1 MCIAAHYVAQPR
13 SCQSALAYRSVRFCG
28 YVSPR
33 RSGWAQPG
41 RTPVVEV
48 LNSYICSEIDVQRIH
63 GKAPLTLHDKSYD
76 RSTMRPA
83 IRVLLVDDHGRVR
96 AALRDLLESYPNLTL
111 VGEASNGEEAV
122 RLVKELSPSVVVMDI
137 NMPKLNG
144 IDATIKIKTSYPHVV
159 IVGLS
164 VSASDAHRRA
174 MTAAGATTLISKYMA
189 VEQLYVEIQAAINGR
204 STTGH

>member
-1 MCIAAHYVAQPR
+1 VGEAGANPSGAGHDFLYMLRDGCADDSDRKAA
-13 SCQSALAYRSVRFCG
+13 
-28 YVSPR
+28 
-33 RSGWAQPG
+33 
-41 RTPVVEV
+41 
-48 LNSYICSEIDVQRIH
+48 
-63 GKAPLTLHDKSYD
+63 LTLYDMSYK

-83 IRVLLVDDHGRVR
+83 IRVLLVDDHARVR

-144 IDATIKIKTSYPHVV
+144 IDATIRIKTSYPHTV

-189 VEQLYVEIQAAINGR
+189 VEQLYVEIQAAVNGG
-204 STTGH
+204 STTDH

>member
-1 MCIAAHYVAQPR
+1 M
-13 SCQSALAYRSVRFCG
+13 
-28 YVSPR
+28 
-33 RSGWAQPG
+33 
-41 RTPVVEV
+41 
-48 LNSYICSEIDVQRIH
+48 
-63 GKAPLTLHDKSYD
+63 
-76 RSTMRPA
+76 
-83 IRVLLVDDHGRVR
+83 DDHARVR

-137 NMPKLNG
+137 NMPRLNG
-144 IDATIKIKTSYPHVV
+144 IDATMRIKTSYPHVV

-189 VEQLYVEIQAAINGR
+189 VEQLYVEIQAAINAR

>member
-1 MCIAAHYVAQPR
+1 M
-13 SCQSALAYRSVRFCG
+13 
-28 YVSPR
+28 
-33 RSGWAQPG
+33 
-41 RTPVVEV
+41 
-48 LNSYICSEIDVQRIH
+48 NSSICSEIDVQIH
-63 GKAPLTLHDKSYD
+63 RKAPLTLYDKSYD
-76 RSTMRPA
+76 QSTMRPA
-83 IRVLLVDDHGRVR
+83 IRVLLVDDHARVR

-122 RLVKELSPSVVVMDI
+122 RLVKDLSPSVVVMDI

-144 IDATIKIKTSYPHVV
+144 IDATIRIKTSYPHVV

-164 VSASDAHRRA
+164 VSTSDAHRRA

-189 VEQLYVEIQAAINGR
+189 VEQLYVQIQTAINGR

>member
-1 MCIAAHYVAQPR
+1 M
-13 SCQSALAYRSVRFCG
+13 
-28 YVSPR
+28 
-33 RSGWAQPG
+33 
-41 RTPVVEV
+41 
-48 LNSYICSEIDVQRIH
+48 NSYICSEIDVQIH
-63 GKAPLTLHDKSYD
+63 RKAPLNLYDKSYD

-83 IRVLLVDDHGRVR
+83 IRLLLVDDHASVR

-111 VGEASNGEEAV
+111 VGEASTGEEAV
-122 RLVKELSPSVVVMDI
+122 RLVKDLSPSVVVMDI

-144 IDATIKIKTSYPHVV
+144 IDATIRIKTSYPHVV

>member
-1 MCIAAHYVAQPR
+1 
-13 SCQSALAYRSVRFCG
+13 
-28 YVSPR
+28 
-33 RSGWAQPG
+33 
-41 RTPVVEV
+41 
-48 LNSYICSEIDVQRIH
+48 
-63 GKAPLTLHDKSYD
+63 
-76 RSTMRPA
+76 MRPA
-83 IRVLLVDDHGRVR
+83 IRVLLVDDHARVR
-96 AALRDLLESYPNLTL
+96 PALRDMLESYPNLAL

-122 RLVKELSPSVVVMDI
+122 RVLRELSPSVVVMDV

-189 VEQLYVEIQAAINGR
+189 VEQLYLEIQAAINDR
-204 STTGH
+204 STASH

>member
-1 MCIAAHYVAQPR
+1 MAQGDEFLYFLADWYR
-13 SCQSALAYRSVRFCG
+13 TLRDRQKRLANHVYENAYDQS
-28 YVSPR
+28 
-33 RSGWAQPG
+33 
-41 RTPVVEV
+41 
-48 LNSYICSEIDVQRIH
+48 
-63 GKAPLTLHDKSYD
+63 
-76 RSTMRPA
+76 STKPA
-83 IRVLLVDDHGRVR
+83 IRVLLVDDHARVR
-96 AALRDLLESYPNLTL
+96 AALRDLLESYPNLSL

-122 RLVKELSPSVVVMDI
+122 RLVRDLSPSVVVMDI

-144 IDATIKIKTSYPHVV
+144 IDATMRIKTSSPHVV

-204 STTGH
+204 STSSH

>member
-1 MCIAAHYVAQPR
+1 MNP
-13 SCQSALAYRSVRFCG
+13 S
-28 YVSPR
+28 
-33 RSGWAQPG
+33 
-41 RTPVVEV
+41 
-48 LNSYICSEIDVQRIH
+48 ICSEIDVQTIY
-63 GKAPLTLHDKSYD
+63 GKAPLTLCDKSYD
-76 RSTMRPA
+76 RSIVRSA
-83 IRVLLVDDHGRVR
+83 IRVLLVDDHARVR

-137 NMPKLNG
+137 NMPRLNG
-144 IDATIKIKTSYPHVV
+144 IDATMRIKTSYPHVV

-189 VEQLYVEIQAAINGR
+189 VEQLYVEIQAAINAR